1 MKLESHTLNIPLL
14 PATFITQTK
23 YAVSGLHPSILSP
36 DRGGEIEDAALETSK
51 QGAQYPMVSGK
62 DLFGTDII
70 VPISI
75 KLENETMFFP
85 EAVVNISRER
95 NIVATPVLNGKGTV
109 KEMLTDGD
117 LSVSISLAIVSTSE
131 DGDYDGHSTRYYD
144 TYPYKGVE
152 RLRKML
158 DEPKRIDIVSDFLK
172 LFDLDGGD
180 FGIIVKSYTV
190 NQETHLNR
198 QVFEIQALSDYDYNL
213 LIEE

>member
-1 MKLESHTLNIPLL
+1 MNTEPLILNIPLM
-14 PATFITQTK
+14 PATFKSQAK
-23 YAVSGLHPSILSP
+23 YAVSGLRPSRLSSN
-36 DRGGEIEDAALETSK
+36 RVGKIEDAALETV
-51 QGAQYPMVSGK
+51 QNGAQYPMVSGT

-75 KLENETMFFP
+75 KLDNETMFFP

-109 KEMLTDGD
+109 KEMVTSGD
-117 LSVSISLAIVSTSE
+117 LNLSISLAIVSTSE
-131 DGDYDGHSTRYYD
+131 DGDYDGHSQRYYD

-158 DEPKRIDIVSDFLK
+158 DEPRRLDIVSDFLK

-180 FGIIVKSYTV
+180 FGIVVKSYSV
-190 NQETHLNR
+190 NQETATNR
-198 QVFEIQALSDYDYNL
+198 QVFEISAVSDYDYNL
-213 LIEE
+213 LIEQ